1 MDILAYSAVELS
13 AAIKQ
18 GTVTAVEAMAAVLS
32 RIDERERDI
41 NAYVTMDREQALKA
55 AAAVLEKIEKG

>member
-18 GTVTAVEAMAAVLS
+18 GTVTAVDAMAAVLS
-32 RIDERERDI
+32 RNLSIF
-41 NAYVTMDREQALKA
+41 
-55 AAAVLEKIEKG
+55 

>member
-18 GTVTAVEAMAAVLS
+18 GTVTAVDAMEAVL
-32 RIDERERDI
+32 
-41 NAYVTMDREQALKA
+41 
-55 AAAVLEKIEKG
+55 